1 MGLTVRKLESL
12 KPGKWVS
19 HDGGK
24 GEGRLAARCL
34 KDGRVNFYFR
44 YTKPDGKRDAL
55 SLGLFSARKAH
66 GRLTL
71 EQALKQTD
79 VLSKRYRNGDRD
91 LRAALETEARE
102 LAAARKEQAKIAAAE
117 AQSATLG
124 DVLEAYCDQLDA
136 QGKASARL
144 VRGTIYRHVRDTWPK
159 TWELKAKDLDIDDL
173 LPLLTKLCDAGKL
186 REAAKLR
193 AYIRSSFTAAIQAR
207 QRPGSIAALREL
219 NIRNNPA
226 IDIAPI
232 EQASEGGQRNLTQS
246 ELQHYWSRIQNLNT
260 PGGALLRFHLLT
272 GGQRV
277 AQLARLTAEQYD
289 SNAQIIT
296 IMDPKGR
303 RKKARTHAVPL
314 MQEAAEA
321 LIAMKGGAAGPYLFT
336 TNAGRTGANYDITR
350 KHLAAVCEAM
360 INAEELEHGPFTLGD
375 IRRTVETRLAAAGVA
390 PHIRAQLQSHGI
402 SGVQVKHYDRHDYM
416 PEKRKALDTL
426 YRIITQQPGNVIEA
440 TFR

>member
-1 MGLTVRKLESL
+1 M
-12 KPGKWVS
+12 
-19 HDGGK
+19 
-24 GEGRLAARCL
+24 
-34 KDGRVNFYFR
+34 
-44 YTKPDGKRDAL
+44 
-55 SLGLFSARKAH
+55 
-66 GRLTL
+66 
-71 EQALKQTD
+71 
-79 VLSKRYRNGDRD
+79 
-91 LRAALETEARE
+91 
-102 LAAARKEQAKIAAAE
+102 
-117 AQSATLG
+117 
-124 DVLEAYCDQLDA
+124 
-136 QGKASARL
+136 
-144 VRGTIYRHVRDTWPK
+144 
-159 TWELKAKDLDIDDL
+159 
-173 LPLLTKLCDAGKL
+173 
-186 REAAKLR
+186 
-193 AYIRSSFTAAIQAR
+193 
-207 QRPGSIAALREL
+207 REL
-219 NIRNNPA
+219 NISHPA

-232 EQASEGGQRNLTQS
+232 EQAPKAAKKSYQRVAALLESHTESEHGG
-246 ELQHYWSRIQNLNT
+246 
-260 PGGALLRFHLLT
+260 LLRFHLLT

-303 RKKARTHAVPL
+303 RKKQEL
-314 MQEAAEA
+314 MQFHLCKSAEA

-402 SGVQVKHYDRHDYM
+402 SGVQVKHYDRHIICL
-416 PEKRKALDTL
+416 RSAALDTL